1 MKKILFFPIYLVYG
15 TLWVLTATVVVLG
28 AGIEHKL
35 RKDPEEVLYLLLLFA
50 SAIWMTHNW

>member
-28 AGIEHKL
+28 ASIEHKL
-35 RKDPEEVLYLLLLFA
+35 RRDPEECLYILLLLT
-50 SAIWMTHNW
+50 SVIWMTHNW